1 MQLRH
6 ATVGPRCR
14 PISHNTP
21 PPCTIAA
28 SRCPNRWTDFRLLHQ
43 LDNLPNLLSLAT
55 TVEAIE
61 ALLPWN
67 LKPILD
73 ARRRRQQ
80 PASQIDSP

>member
-1 MQLRH
+1 
-6 ATVGPRCR
+6 
-14 PISHNTP
+14 
-21 PPCTIAA
+21 
-28 SRCPNRWTDFRLLHQ
+28 LHQ